1 MISPIISHHSTS
13 FPLMST
19 SRDSLD
25 FPEFPGLDINSMRM
39 ALTRGCNGM
48 KHAYSST
55 CLPLCLGPREYVNY
69 LVFEPDFRLRPAGEG
84 GACGAPVEE
93 GRGAREDPRCALF
106 LSRAPSGRP
115 PADPG
120 WGASRP
126 RRRRDAVERTPLQL
140 RGPRSFSGGRV
151 SVTFISGPTAG
162 F

>member
-1 MISPIISHHSTS
+1 M
-13 FPLMST
+13 L
-19 SRDSLD
+19 
-25 FPEFPGLDINSMRM
+25 EGGGVGLRRPWQEG
-39 ALTRGCNGM
+39 AG
-48 KHAYSST
+48 
-55 CLPLCLGPREYVNY
+55 
-69 LVFEPDFRLRPAGEG
+69 LRRPWQSGGACGAPAGEG

>member
-1 MISPIISHHSTS
+1 M
-13 FPLMST
+13 L
-19 SRDSLD
+19 
-25 FPEFPGLDINSMRM
+25 EGGGVGLRRPWQEG
-39 ALTRGCNGM
+39 AG
-48 KHAYSST
+48 
-55 CLPLCLGPREYVNY
+55 
-69 LVFEPDFRLRPAGEG
+69 LRRPWQSG

-93 GRGAREDPRCALF
+93 GRRAREESPRCALF
-106 LSRAPSGRP
+106 LFRAPSGRP

-120 WGASRP
+120 CGASRP